1 MLEDFT
7 PIIHRLPGRSIKIY
21 AVADVH
27 IGDSHANVKEFEKF
41 LKKVE
46 SEEDS
51 YIVICGDL
59 LNFGIRAAS
68 CPTDI
73 YMETLSPMAQIDY
86 AVELLQPIA
95 GKILGIVG
103 GNHEHRGNKAVGL
116 DPLYSVCSMLRYN
129 GETLQSVYRKNLAF
143 LRIELKGE
151 KSPHDVYSLLL
162 VHGKSESRMKQFVN
176 CVEGVGAIV
185 HGHTHSGYVNK
196 PARLIFT
203 QQNNVRVEPLVSVC
217 ATSWVDYGGY
227 AARSCFKP
235 TATSDPQA
243 LLLEYT
249 GTNNRKGQISVVW

>member
-1 MLEDFT
+1 MLDDFT
-7 PIIHRLPGRSIKIY
+7 PIIHRLPGRSIKVY

-27 IGDSHANVKEFEKF
+27 IGDPNANVRGFEKF

-46 SEEDS
+46 SEDDS

-73 YMETLSPMAQIDY
+73 YTETLNPMQQIDY

-95 GKILGIVG
+95 GKIFGIVG

-116 DPLYSVCSMLRYN
+116 DPLYSVCSMLRYD
-129 GETLQSVYRKNLAF
+129 GETLQSIYRKNLAF
-143 LRIELKGE
+143 LRVELRGNT
-151 KSPHDVYSLLL
+151 HDHYSLLL

-176 CVEGVGAIV
+176 CVEGVNAIV
-185 HGHTHSGYVNK
+185 HGHTHNGYVNK
-196 PARLIFT
+196 PARLVFT

-249 GTNNRKGQISVVW
+249 GTNNRKGQIRVVW